1 MDNKNIITAPNVYDM
16 ADVFATWQ
24 KTNVGNEATFYN
36 FMTTPSLERDEFVAS
51 MPKEEAFVGSV
62 VAVTI
67 KVP

>member
-1 MDNKNIITAPNVYDM
+1 MFT
-16 ADVFATWQ
+16 TWQ
-24 KTNVGNEATFYN
+24 TYSRHGKKPTLAMKQHFYN

-51 MPKEEAFVGSV
+51 MPKEEAFVGNV